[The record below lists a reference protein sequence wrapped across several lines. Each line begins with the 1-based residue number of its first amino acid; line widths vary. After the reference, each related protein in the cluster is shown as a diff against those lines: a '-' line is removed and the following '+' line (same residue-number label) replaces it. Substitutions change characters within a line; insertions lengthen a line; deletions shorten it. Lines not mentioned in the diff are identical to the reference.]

1 MEKQLNDLL
10 TQAKNAIT
18 ASTTLE
24 QLNNLQVQYLG
35 KKSVLNEF
43 LKGMKDLPHEERLL
57 VGQLANK
64 IKGEL
69 TALWQA
75 TRKELELIELTTKL
89 NAEKIDVTLPGFFI
103 NSAGRHPLMLVIE
116 EITNIFNGL
125 GYDVIFGPEVE
136 SDEFNFQKLN
146 LPKDHPARDMQ
157 DTFYITESTLLR
169 THCTNMTARMLSQ
182 MQNAQEVIAVIS
194 AGNTYRRDD
203 DDATHSH
210 QFMQIDGFLVAPN
223 ISFANLK
230 WTIQYFCERMFGEN
244 AKTRLRP
251 SFFPFTEPSVEVDV
265 TCIRCSGQGCSICKQ
280 TGWIEIMGA
289 GMINPSVY
297 EACGQSKDLTGFA
310 FGIGIERIAMLK
322 YGIDDI
328 RRFYTN
334 NIKFLEQFRNF
345 N

>member
-1 MEKQLNDLL
+1 MEQQLNDLL
-10 TQAKNAIT
+10 AQAKKAI
-18 ASTTLE
+18 ASSTSLE
-24 QLNNLQVQYLG
+24 QLNNLQVEYLG

-43 LKGMKDLPHEERLL
+43 LKGMKDLPHEERLI

-75 TRKELELIELTTKL
+75 TRKELELAELTAKL
-89 NAEKIDVTLPGFFI
+89 NEEKIDVTLPGFNI

-116 EITNIFNGL
+116 EITNVFNGL

-182 MQNAQEVIAVIS
+182 MQDNEEVIAVIS

-265 TCIRCSGQGCSICKQ
+265 TCICCGGQGCSICKK

-289 GMINPSVY
+289 GMINPLVY

-322 YGIDDI
+322 YGVDDI